1 MMHHQVLQR
10 ILVALL
16 LLKAEEF
23 DLIQVDQPFGH
34 WSPMV
39 LEQYNLG
46 FLNQLFLPFL
56 QDISIINRLLLI
68 D

>member
-1 MMHHQVLQR
+1 MVHHQVQQR

-16 LLKAEEF
+16 LVKAEEF
-23 DLIQVDQPFGH
+23 DLIQVNQPFPH
-34 WSPMV
+34 RPPMV

-46 FLNQLFLPFL
+46 LLNQLFLLFL

-68 D
+68 G